1 MKRFL
6 YLSFLK
12 FSFIYLF
19 VSGGESEEESDLSES
34 EEKSSDESETEK
46 SSEESS
52 DSSETEEEK
61 VSPNFPVYL
70 PYFFQSITSFVKKP
84 FKKNP
89 PADLKQLYMTSR
101 HYENLGSIQGENLSL
116 NHYYLQV

>member
-1 MKRFL
+1 MKKFL
-6 YLSFLK
+6 YLCFFK

-61 VSPNFPVYL
+61 VSPNFPVHL
-70 PYFFQSITSFVKKP
+70 PYFFQSITSFEKKP
-84 FKKNP
+84 LKKKP

>member
-1 MKRFL
+1 MF
-6 YLSFLK
+6 FK
-12 FSFIYLF
+12 FNLIYLF

-61 VSPNFPVYL
+61 VSPNFPVFF
-70 PYFFQSITSFVKKP
+70 YFFQSLTSFVKKP
-84 FKKNP
+84 FKKKP
-89 PADLKQLYMTSR
+89 PADLKQL
-101 HYENLGSIQGENLSL
+101 
-116 NHYYLQV
+116 

>member
-6 YLSFLK
+6 YLCFFK
-12 FSFIYLF
+12 FIFIYLF

-84 FKKNP
+84 FKK
-89 PADLKQLYMTSR
+89 KTTSR
-101 HYENLGSIQGENLSL
+101 SQAVVYD
-116 NHYYLQV
+116 

>member
-1 MKRFL
+1 M
-6 YLSFLK
+6 
-12 FSFIYLF
+12 F

-61 VSPNFPVYL
+61 VSPNFPIYL
-70 PYFFQSITSFVKKP
+70 PYFFSVYNFFCKKA
-84 FKKNP
+84 FLKKNH
-89 PADLKQLYMTSR
+89 QQIS
-101 HYENLGSIQGENLSL
+101 SSCI
-116 NHYYLQV
+116 

>member
-1 MKRFL
+1 M
-6 YLSFLK
+6 
-12 FSFIYLF
+12 F

-61 VSPNFPVYL
+61 VSPNFPTYL
-70 PYFFQSITSFVKKP
+70 PYFFQSITSFAKKP
-84 FKKNP
+84 FKKKTTR
-89 PADLKQLYMTSR
+89 DLKQLYMTSR

>member
-1 MKRFL
+1 MF
-6 YLSFLK
+6 
-12 FSFIYLF
+12 LF

-84 FKKNP
+84 FLKKKP
-89 PADLKQLYMTSR
+89 PADLKQL
-101 HYENLGSIQGENLSL
+101 
-116 NHYYLQV
+116 

>member
-1 MKRFL
+1 MF
-6 YLSFLK
+6 FK
-12 FSFIYLF
+12 FNVIYLF

-70 PYFFQSITSFVKKP
+70 PYFFQSITSFEKSL
-84 FKKNP
+84 F
-89 PADLKQLYMTSR
+89 LKEKHQRISSSCIRIVGIISTLVTFR
-101 HYENLGSIQGENLSL
+101 VRICH
-116 NHYYLQV
+116 

>member
-6 YLSFLK
+6 YLCFLN
-12 FSFIYLF
+12 SIIYLF

-70 PYFFQSITSFVKKP
+70 PYCFQFITPFEKKP
-84 FKKNP
+84 LN
-89 PADLKQLYMTSR
+89 TSR
-101 HYENLGSIQGENLSL
+101 SQAVVYE
-116 NHYYLQV
+116 